1 MQSSSSEISKSWPLL
16 WSICFPFQLDFLSGP
31 VLLTSFAVES
41 PPFLLKLL
49 SFFGEPVSWWMSDE
63 CRMMERAQRPLK
75 SQWRNSENF
84 QPVELRMPLCT
95 LCQHQVAQDELAFMT
110 HYRVFHQDIVKYHWQ
125 KCHFCWEYFPD
136 FARLQAHYPVC
147 NRGISQSVSL
157 NFRPISSNF
166 QFCSIFNC

>member
-1 MQSSSSEISKSWPLL
+1 MCKAPQRSQKVDPCCDLCVRAWFSKRSNSIAISL
-16 WSICFPFQLDFLSGP
+16 FF
-31 VLLTSFAVES
+31 VEG
-41 PPFLLKLL
+41 LKLL
-49 SFFGEPVSWWMSDE
+49 SFFGEPAGWQMGVKNDGT
-63 CRMMERAQRPLK
+63 RAASTAPFK
-75 SQWRNSENF
+75 SQWWNSENF
-84 QPVELRMPLCT
+84 QPVELRMPVCT

>member
-1 MQSSSSEISKSWPLL
+1 M
-16 WSICFPFQLDFLSGP
+16 
-31 VLLTSFAVES
+31 
-41 PPFLLKLL
+41 
-49 SFFGEPVSWWMSDE
+49 
-63 CRMMERAQRPLK
+63 
-75 SQWRNSENF
+75 
-84 QPVELRMPLCT
+84 CT

-166 QFCSIFNC
+166 VQSSIVNLVSKKFDFFQIVQFFSERAKRF

>member
-1 MQSSSSEISKSWPLL
+1 M
-16 WSICFPFQLDFLSGP
+16 
-31 VLLTSFAVES
+31 
-41 PPFLLKLL
+41 
-49 SFFGEPVSWWMSDE
+49 
-63 CRMMERAQRPLK
+63 
-75 SQWRNSENF
+75 
-84 QPVELRMPLCT
+84 CT

-157 NFRPISSNF
+157 NFCPISSNF
-166 QFCSIFNC
+166 QFVQSSIVNFHPKCLIFSRLFNFVQNVQNVFNVQP

>member
-1 MQSSSSEISKSWPLL
+1 M
-16 WSICFPFQLDFLSGP
+16 
-31 VLLTSFAVES
+31 
-41 PPFLLKLL
+41 
-49 SFFGEPVSWWMSDE
+49 
-63 CRMMERAQRPLK
+63 
-75 SQWRNSENF
+75 
-84 QPVELRMPLCT
+84 CT

-166 QFCSIFNC
+166 QFCSIYIQLLIFHFVQFCSEGAKRFHFVQNVFNVQP